1 MPAPASWSEA
11 VCWPCGGAA
20 EAGCAFTATL
30 LADRKRAPDA
40 IGYAVSNSQG
50 ALRVRVTVPRCREC
64 RARSRGDA
72 FAVVFGLA
80 DGAAVSTGGYWCAW
94 RQGLLPDTFPAG
106 DGEFT
111 LWVLVFS
118 GAFVGAILGYFL
130 RMRAL
135 RRRQLTSGG
144 SNPREYND
152 FPPIAALRERGWDWP
167 SSE

>member
-1 MPAPASWSEA
+1 MCQFGEIS
-11 VCWPCGGAA
+11 A
-20 EAGCAFTATL
+20 EVGCAFTATL

-40 IGYAVSNSQG
+40 MGYAVSKSQG
-50 ALRVRVTVPRCREC
+50 TLRVRVTVPRCRDC

-80 DGAAVSTGGYWCAW
+80 AGAAVSAGGYWSAW

-106 DGEFT
+106 DDEFT
-111 LWVLVFS
+111 LWVIVFS
-118 GAFVGAILGYFL
+118 GAFVGAILNFFL

-135 RRRQLTSGG
+135 RRRQLTNGRKR
-144 SNPREYND
+144 REHND
-152 FPPIAALRERGWDWP
+152 FPPIAALRKRGWDWP